1 MEYVSRMQHLQTSKC
16 GKVSNVTLTLDN
28 VTVTS
33 TAAKFGGQSFKWS
46 GIAARNSTVARG
58 ADPSVTP

>member
-1 MEYVSRMQHLQTSKC
+1 MFLGSGCSKC
-16 GKVSNVTLTLDN
+16 GIVLNVTLTLDN

-33 TAAKFGGQSFKWS
+33 TAAKFGVHSVKQS

-58 ADPSVTP
+58 AYLSVTL